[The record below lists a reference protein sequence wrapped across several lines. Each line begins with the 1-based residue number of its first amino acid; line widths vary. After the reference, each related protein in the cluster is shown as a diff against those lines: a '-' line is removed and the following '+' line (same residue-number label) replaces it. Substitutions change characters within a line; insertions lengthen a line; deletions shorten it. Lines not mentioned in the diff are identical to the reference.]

1 MANNK
6 YIKSFGIVEES
17 PYIKYL
23 DENYLYGFAMSQNLP
38 TSGLKWA
45 KTDVIDEKFDKNEDE
60 YNNIGDFLK
69 VDLKY
74 AK

>member
-1 MANNK
+1 
-6 YIKSFGIVEES
+6 
-17 PYIKYL
+17 
-23 DENYLYGFAMSQNLP
+23 MSQNLP

-45 KTDVIDEKFDKNEDE
+45 KTDVIDEKFDKNKDE

>member
-1 MANNK
+1 
-6 YIKSFGIVEES
+6 
-17 PYIKYL
+17 
-23 DENYLYGFAMSQNLP
+23 MSQNLP

-45 KTDVIDEKFDKNEDE
+45 KTDVIGEKFDKNEDE
-60 YNNIGDFLK
+60 YNNVGDFLK